1 MWTRLASNAHISSCL
16 CLPNVSAMIKGL
28 CLHSQCLWSQISLWS
43 YSVCTPRVDA
53 QPVQHEPVFTS
64 QAQWARREEIQTTE
78 SVPWVYPSD
87 TGEKASFFDSEHMHM
102 ALEADAIHPSF
113 LGGNPSQL
121 LIQIPFKKYFLG
133 SVRWL
138 SGQKCSPHKLDN
150 LSLIPRI
157 HVNVEKTNWFYKI
170 VLWLPHA
177 GHGAHMCTHIYTVI
191 IYKCKQGWIDSSVVK
206 SIY

>member
-1 MWTRLASNAHISSCL
+1 MPWLKACASTASVCGHRPHCDHTVCVL
-16 CLPNVSAMIKGL
+16 QGWKP
-28 CLHSQCLWSQISLWS
+28 SQCSMNQ
-43 YSVCTPRVDA
+43 YSPPR
-53 QPVQHEPVFTS
+53 P
-64 QAQWARREEIQTTE
+64 
-78 SVPWVYPSD
+78 
-87 TGEKASFFDSEHMHM
+87 SEHAGKRSKPLSLYHGFTPVTLGRRPLSLTRNTMHM